1 MLLKKVGLFAA
12 VTATLGGCATNPQ
25 TGNLEISP
33 SIQHGIASVK
43 NKVVD
48 IYDSPDPCANNDR
61 NIGATVGALAGA
73 ILGHEMKNNKS
84 GTLVGALLGAGVGG
98 LIGHNMDTRRCAL
111 YKIALANDLKLA
123 SATITNSK
131 LGVTNAA
138 SNTTVGLDVMV
149 QNKADE
155 FAPGSAI
162 ITPQARVYLSQIANQ
177 YSPRALIA
185 SLGPNPSP
193 EAIEQMQERKVL
205 IVAHAAEAEDPSR
218 AARLSQERARAVA
231 QVFEGAGV
239 PAKNIYYQGAGDTLP
254 IASNISDAGRAENRR
269 VQIVDV
275 PTEVDLAQY
284 LQLRAPNPAYFSEAS
299 TQPASSLAT
308 RQTTLDSG
316 FKQQTTQAQSSE
328 AEKHKPRVSE
338 KKGPVVSRRRETV
351 ASRLHKAPQR
361 RRSGYGPIPGY
372 NFGGQPV
379 STSGERIFLGA
390 PTPHSNFNIITP
402 AQADT
407 PVFIQSC
414 LNQKPLVS
422 TVVRNL
428 ATGDELAPRNFVPGF
443 FGTVW
448 VGNANGN
455 LLAITDAVIPLD
467 AGAPVPSP
475 KVLIYKNYRG
485 DRKQRPSFD
494 SRAPVNVYRGADRM
508 VYRIFVKG
516 PTQCID
522 LVVPTSKFNGGGNLY
537 YAQAGSE
544 YLAKPTFAMVK

>member
-1 MLLKKVGLFAA
+1 MQLKKVGLFAA

-33 SIQHGIASVK
+33 SIQNGIASVK

-61 NIGATVGALAGA
+61 NIGVTVGALAGA
-73 ILGHEMKNNKS
+73 ILGHEMKNDKS

-111 YKIALANDLKLA
+111 YKIATANDLKLA
-123 SATITNSK
+123 SATITDSK

-138 SNTTVGLDVMV
+138 SNTAVGLDVMV
-149 QNKADE
+149 QNKTDE
-155 FAPGSAI
+155 FDPGSAI

-185 SLGPNPSP
+185 SLGPNPTP

-205 IVAHAAEAEDPSR
+205 IVAHAAETEDPTR
-218 AARLSQERARAVA
+218 AARLSQERALAVA
-231 QVFEGAGV
+231 QVFEESGV

-254 IASNISDAGRAENRR
+254 IASNIDDAGRAENRR

-275 PTEVDLAQY
+275 PTEVDLARY
-284 LQLRAPNPAYFSEAS
+284 LQHRAPNPVYFSEAT
-299 TQPASSLAT
+299 TQPASPQAAGQS
-308 RQTTLDSG
+308 TLDSG
-316 FKQQTTQAQSSE
+316 FKQQTSQAQSSE
-328 AEKHKPRVSE
+328 SEKQRPLVSE
-338 KKGPVVSRRRETV
+338 QKAPVVSRHRETV
-351 ASRLHKAPQR
+351 ASRLHKAPQIR
-361 RRSGYGPIPGY
+361 PSYVPISGY

-379 STSGERIFLGA
+379 PTSGERIYLGA
-390 PTPHSNFNIITP
+390 AAPHSNFNIIAP

-407 PVFIQSC
+407 PIFIQSC

-428 ATGDELAPRNFVPGF
+428 ATGDELAPRNFVHGF

-448 VGNANGN
+448 IGNANGN
-455 LLAITDAVIPLD
+455 LLAITDATIPLD

-485 DRKQRPSFD
+485 DRKQRPSFEA
-494 SRAPVNVYRGADRM
+494 RAPVNVYRGADRM

-516 PTQCID
+516 PAQCID
-522 LVVPTSKFNGGGNLY
+522 LVVPTSKFTGGANLY